1 MGEAIVAIIAALG
14 GTAGLVSIINAFKQ
28 PKRSD
33 QEVQDLVLKAIEKS
47 DLNQKFKDINDRL
60 DSHLESQLSILRH
73 EITEIYYKYLENK
86 EIPAHTKESVLM
98 MYEQYEKLGGNSY
111 VHTIVEE
118 IKSWETIN

>member
-60 DSHLESQLSILRH
+60 DSHLESQLCL
-73 EITEIYYKYLENK
+73 
-86 EIPAHTKESVLM
+86 
-98 MYEQYEKLGGNSY
+98 
-111 VHTIVEE
+111 
-118 IKSWETIN
+118 

>member
-47 DLNQKFKDINDRL
+47 DLNQKFKDLNQRL

-86 EIPAHTKESVLM
+86 EIPAHTKQDLCYL
-98 MYEQYEKLGGNSY
+98 YEQYEKLGGNSY
-111 VHTIVEE
+111 VKQIYLEMQNWKE
-118 IKSWETIN
+118 I

>member
-1 MGEAIVAIIAALG
+1 MGEAVVAIIAALG
-14 GTAGLVSIINAFKQ
+14 GTAGLVSIINALKQ

-86 EIPAHTKESVLM
+86 EIPAHTKQDLCYL
-98 MYEQYEKLGGNSY
+98 YEQYEKLGGNSY
-111 VHTIVEE
+111 VKQIYLEMQNWKE
-118 IKSWETIN
+118 I

>member
-33 QEVQDLVLKAIEKS
+33 QEVQDLILKAIEKS

-60 DSHLESQLSILRH
+60 DSHLESQLCLLRH
-73 EITEIYYKYLENK
+73 QITEIYYKYLENK
-86 EIPAHTKESVLM
+86 EIPAHTKQDLCYL
-98 MYEQYEKLGGNSY
+98 YEQYEKLGGNSY
-111 VHTIVEE
+111 IKQIYLEMQNWKE
-118 IKSWETIN
+118 I

>member
-33 QEVQDLVLKAIEKS
+33 QEVQDLVLKAIEES

-86 EIPAHTKESVLM
+86 EIPAHTKQDLCYL
-98 MYEQYEKLGGNSY
+98 YEQYEKLGGNSY
-111 VHTIVEE
+111 VKQIYLEMQNWKE
-118 IKSWETIN
+118 I

>member
-47 DLNQKFKDINDRL
+47 DLNQKFKDVNERL

-86 EIPAHTKESVLM
+86 EIPAHTKQDLFYL
-98 MYEQYEKLGGNSY
+98 YEQYEKLGGNSY
-111 VHTIVEE
+111 VKQIYLEMQNWKE
-118 IKSWETIN
+118 I

>member
-47 DLNQKFKDINDRL
+47 DLNPKFKDINDRL
-60 DSHLESQLSILRH
+60 DSHLESQLCLLRH
-73 EITEIYYKYLENK
+73 QITEIYYKYLENK
-86 EIPAHTKESVLM
+86 EIPVHTKQDLCYL
-98 MYEQYEKLGGNSY
+98 YEQYEKLGGNSY
-111 VHTIVEE
+111 VKQIYLEMQNWKE
-118 IKSWETIN
+118 I

>member
-1 MGEAIVAIIAALG
+1 MGEAVVAIIAALG

-86 EIPAHTKESVLM
+86 EIPAHTKQDLCYL
-98 MYEQYEKLGGNSY
+98 YEQYEKLGGNSY
-111 VHTIVEE
+111 VKQIYLEMQNWKE
-118 IKSWETIN
+118 I

>member
-86 EIPAHTKESVLM
+86 EIPAHTKQDLCYL
-98 MYEQYEKLGGNSY
+98 YEQYEKLGGNSY
-111 VHTIVEE
+111 VKQIYLEMQNWKE
-118 IKSWETIN
+118 I

>member
-47 DLNQKFKDINDRL
+47 DLNQKVKDINDRL
-60 DSHLESQLSILRH
+60 DSHLESQLCLLRH
-73 EITEIYYKYLENK
+73 QITEIYYKYLENK
-86 EIPAHTKESVLM
+86 EIPAHTKQDLCYL
-98 MYEQYEKLGGNSY
+98 YEQYEKLGGNSY
-111 VHTIVEE
+111 VKQIYLEMQNWKE
-118 IKSWETIN
+118 I

>member
-33 QEVQDLVLKAIEKS
+33 QEIQDLVLKAIEKS

-86 EIPAHTKESVLM
+86 EIPAHTKQDLCYL
-98 MYEQYEKLGGNSY
+98 YEQYEKLGGNSY
-111 VHTIVEE
+111 VKQIYLEMQNWKE
-118 IKSWETIN
+118 I

>member
-33 QEVQDLVLKAIEKS
+33 QEVQELVLKAIEKS

-86 EIPAHTKESVLM
+86 EIPAHTKQDLCYL
-98 MYEQYEKLGGNSY
+98 YEQYEKLGGNSY
-111 VHTIVEE
+111 VKQIYLEMQNWKE
-118 IKSWETIN
+118 I

>member
-47 DLNQKFKDINDRL
+47 DLSQKFKDINDRL
-60 DSHLESQLSILRH
+60 DSHLESQLCLLRH
-73 EITEIYYKYLENK
+73 QITSIYYQYLEEK
-86 EIPAHTKESVLM
+86 KIPAHTKESVLM
-98 MYEQYEKLGGNSY
+98 MYNQYEKLGGNSY

>member
-14 GTAGLVSIINAFKQ
+14 GTAGLVSIINALKQ

-33 QEVQDLVLKAIEKS
+33 QEIQDLVLKAIEKS
-47 DLNQKFKDINDRL
+47 DLNQKFKDLNQRL
-60 DSHLESQLSILRH
+60 DSQLESQLCLLRH
-73 EITEIYYKYLENK
+73 QITSIYYQHLEEK
-86 EIPAHTKESVLM
+86 KISAYMKESVLM
-98 MYEQYEKLGGNSY
+98 MYNQYEKLGGNSY

>member
-33 QEVQDLVLKAIEKS
+33 QEIQDLVLKALEKS
-47 DLNQKFKDINDRL
+47 DLNQKFKDVNDRL

-86 EIPAHTKESVLM
+86 EIPAHTKQDLCYL
-98 MYEQYEKLGGNSY
+98 YEQYEKLGGNSY
-111 VHTIVEE
+111 VKQIYLEMQNWKE
-118 IKSWETIN
+118 I

>member
-1 MGEAIVAIIAALG
+1 MGEAIAAIIAALG

-86 EIPAHTKESVLM
+86 EIPAHTKQDLCYL
-98 MYEQYEKLGGNSY
+98 YEQYEKLGGNSY
-111 VHTIVEE
+111 VKQIYLEMQNWKE
-118 IKSWETIN
+118 I

>member
-1 MGEAIVAIIAALG
+1 MGEAVVAIIAALG

-33 QEVQDLVLKAIEKS
+33 QEVQELVLKAIEKS

-86 EIPAHTKESVLM
+86 EIPAHTKQDLCYL
-98 MYEQYEKLGGNSY
+98 YEQYEKLGGNSY
-111 VHTIVEE
+111 VKQIYLEMQNWKE
-118 IKSWETIN
+118 I

>member
-33 QEVQDLVLKAIEKS
+33 QEVQELVLKAIEKS
-47 DLNQKFKDINDRL
+47 DLNQKFKDLNQRL

-86 EIPAHTKESVLM
+86 EIPAHTKQDLCYL
-98 MYEQYEKLGGNSY
+98 YEQYEKLGGNSY
-111 VHTIVEE
+111 VKQIYLEMQNWKE
-118 IKSWETIN
+118 I

>member
-47 DLNQKFKDINDRL
+47 DLNQKFKDLNQRL

-86 EIPAHTKESVLM
+86 EIPAHTKQDLFYL
-98 MYEQYEKLGGNSY
+98 YEQYEKLGGNSY
-111 VHTIVEE
+111 VKQIYLEMQNWKE
-118 IKSWETIN
+118 I

>member
-1 MGEAIVAIIAALG
+1 MGDAIVAIIAALG

-86 EIPAHTKESVLM
+86 EIPAHTKQDLCYL
-98 MYEQYEKLGGNSY
+98 YEQYEKLGGNSY
-111 VHTIVEE
+111 VKQIYLEMQNWKE
-118 IKSWETIN
+118 I

>member
-47 DLNQKFKDINDRL
+47 DLNQKFKDLNQRL
-60 DSHLESQLSILRH
+60 DSHLESQLCLLRH
-73 EITEIYYKYLENK
+73 QITEIYYKYLENK
-86 EIPAHTKESVLM
+86 EIPAHTKQDLCYL
-98 MYEQYEKLGGNSY
+98 YEQYQKLGGNSY
-111 VHTIVEE
+111 VKQIYLEMQNWKE
-118 IKSWETIN
+118 I

>member
-47 DLNQKFKDINDRL
+47 DLSQKFKDLNQRL
-60 DSHLESQLSILRH
+60 DSHLESQLCLLRH
-73 EITEIYYKYLENK
+73 QITEIYYKYLENK
-86 EIPAHTKESVLM
+86 EIPAHTKQDLCYL
-98 MYEQYEKLGGNSY
+98 YEQYEKLGGNSY
-111 VHTIVEE
+111 VKQIYLEMQNWKE
-118 IKSWETIN
+118 I

>member
-1 MGEAIVAIIAALG
+1 MGEAVVAIIAALG
-14 GTAGLVSIINAFKQ
+14 GTAGLVSIINALKQ

-47 DLNQKFKDINDRL
+47 DLNQKFKDLNQRL

-86 EIPAHTKESVLM
+86 EIPAHTKQDLCYL
-98 MYEQYEKLGGNSY
+98 YEQYEKLGGNSY
-111 VHTIVEE
+111 VKQIYLEMQNWKE
-118 IKSWETIN
+118 I

>member
-47 DLNQKFKDINDRL
+47 DLNQKFKDINDRF
-60 DSHLESQLSILRH
+60 DSHLESQLCLLRH
-73 EITEIYYKYLENK
+73 QITSIYYQYLEEK
-86 EIPAHTKESVLM
+86 KISAYTKESVLM
-98 MYEQYEKLGGNSY
+98 MYNQYEKLGGNSY

>member
-47 DLNQKFKDINDRL
+47 DLNQKFEDINDRL

-86 EIPAHTKESVLM
+86 EIPAHTKQDLCYL
-98 MYEQYEKLGGNSY
+98 YEQYEKLGGNSY
-111 VHTIVEE
+111 VKQIYLEMQNWKE
-118 IKSWETIN
+118 I

>member
-47 DLNQKFKDINDRL
+47 DLNQRFKDINDRL

-86 EIPAHTKESVLM
+86 EIPAHTKQDLCYL
-98 MYEQYEKLGGNSY
+98 YEQYEKLGGNSY
-111 VHTIVEE
+111 VKQIYLEMQNWKE
-118 IKSWETIN
+118 I

>member
-33 QEVQDLVLKAIEKS
+33 QEIQDLVLKAIEKS

-60 DSHLESQLSILRH
+60 DSHLESQLCLLRH
-73 EITEIYYKYLENK
+73 QITEIYYKYLENK
-86 EIPAHTKESVLM
+86 EIPAHTKQDLCYL
-98 MYEQYEKLGGNSY
+98 YEQYEKLGGNSY
-111 VHTIVEE
+111 VKQIYLEMQNWKE
-118 IKSWETIN
+118 I

>member
-47 DLNQKFKDINDRL
+47 DLNQKFKDLNQRL
-60 DSHLESQLSILRH
+60 DSHLESQLCLLRH
-73 EITEIYYKYLENK
+73 QITEIYYKYLENK
-86 EIPAHTKESVLM
+86 EIPAHTKQDLFYL
-98 MYEQYEKLGGNSY
+98 YEQYEKLGGNSY
-111 VHTIVEE
+111 VKQIYLEMQNWKE
-118 IKSWETIN
+118 I

>member
-1 MGEAIVAIIAALG
+1 MGEAVVAIIAALG

-60 DSHLESQLSILRH
+60 DSHLESQLCLLRH
-73 EITEIYYKYLENK
+73 QITEIYYKYLENK
-86 EIPAHTKESVLM
+86 EIPAHTKQDLCYL
-98 MYEQYEKLGGNSY
+98 YEQYEKLGGNSY
-111 VHTIVEE
+111 VKQIYLEMQNWKE
-118 IKSWETIN
+118 I

>member
-1 MGEAIVAIIAALG
+1 MGEAVVAIIAALG

-47 DLNQKFKDINDRL
+47 DLNQKFKDLNQRF

-86 EIPAHTKESVLM
+86 EIPAHTKQDLCYL
-98 MYEQYEKLGGNSY
+98 YEQYEKLGGNSY
-111 VHTIVEE
+111 VKQIYLEMQNWKE
-118 IKSWETIN
+118 I

>member
-47 DLNQKFKDINDRL
+47 DLSQKFKDVNERL

-86 EIPAHTKESVLM
+86 EIPAHTKQDLCYL
-98 MYEQYEKLGGNSY
+98 YEQYEKLGGNSY
-111 VHTIVEE
+111 VKQIYLEMQNWKE
-118 IKSWETIN
+118 I

>member
-86 EIPAHTKESVLM
+86 EIPAHTKQDLFYL
-98 MYEQYEKLGGNSY
+98 YEQYEKLGGNSY
-111 VHTIVEE
+111 VKQIYLEMQNWKE
-118 IKSWETIN
+118 I